1 VLASESAQ
9 RKALLAQAGI
19 EPDAIVPAHI
29 DESARKGE
37 LARMHALRLAKRKA
51 LAVAALWQGG
61 PALVLAADTVVA
73 CGRRLLPKAETNE
86 SVRHCL
92 QLLSGRSH
100 QVLTAVA
107 IVKADGSVIS
117 RTVMTRVNFAR
128 LTPQTIDAYVS
139 SHEGLGKAGGYAIQG
154 RAEMFVRQMNG
165 SYSNVVGLPLFE
177 TVNLLMGCGYRFP

>member
-1 VLASESAQ
+1 MLASESAQ

-51 LAVAALWQGG
+51 LAVAAQ
-61 PALVLAADTVVA
+61 
-73 CGRRLLPKAETNE
+73 AETNE

-154 RAEMFVRQMNG
+154 KAEIFVRQMNG